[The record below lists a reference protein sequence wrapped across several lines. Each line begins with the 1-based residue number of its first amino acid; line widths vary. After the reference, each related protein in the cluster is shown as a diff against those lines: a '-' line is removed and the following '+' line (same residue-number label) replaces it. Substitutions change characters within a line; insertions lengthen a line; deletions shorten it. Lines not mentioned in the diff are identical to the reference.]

1 LKWAALSGLI
11 PGGMGMAP
19 IISLVAHCGVMILV
33 FMLWRSADLQAPPIN
48 VIEVQLVAP
57 RPAATPVTPIDES
70 ASNPEPRTSPG
81 DMAAA
86 STATAAPPLSPDSA
100 PATPPAAATP
110 MEPAAPAMQDAT
122 EFYASDL
129 LRLPENAQVR
139 ETLPLLEPDERIVQ
153 LCNIEALE
161 QIRLA
166 NAGRFADSL
175 DTSAFEETEIS
186 NGKLSAPLGAYRA
199 DRKWF
204 YVTFEC
210 TPGPDLES
218 VVAFTFDLG
227 AEVPQELWEENELIP
242 EDFDD
247 D

>member
-1 LKWAALSGLI
+1 
-11 PGGMGMAP
+11 
-19 IISLVAHCGVMILV
+19 
-33 FMLWRSADLQAPPIN
+33 
-48 VIEVQLVAP
+48 
-57 RPAATPVTPIDES
+57 
-70 ASNPEPRTSPG
+70 
-81 DMAAA
+81 
-86 STATAAPPLSPDSA
+86 
-100 PATPPAAATP
+100 
-110 MEPAAPAMQDAT
+110 MQEAT

-129 LRLPENAQVR
+129 LRRPENAQVR
-139 ETLPLLEPDERIVQ
+139 ETLPLLAPDERIVQ

-161 QIRLA
+161 QIRIA
-166 NAGRFADSL
+166 NAGRFPDSL
-175 DTSAFEETEIS
+175 DTSAFEETGIS

-218 VVAFTFDLG
+218 VVEFTFDLG
-227 AEVPQELWEENELIP
+227 DEVPQELWEEHELIP

>member
-1 LKWAALSGLI
+1 
-11 PGGMGMAP
+11 MAP
-19 IISLVAHCGVMILV
+19 IISLVAHCGVLILV
-33 FMLWRSADLQAPPIN
+33 FMLWRSDHLQAPPIN

-57 RPAATPVTPIDES
+57 RPAATPVTPMDEPVPN
-70 ASNPEPRTSPG
+70 AEPRMSPE

-86 STATAAPPLSPDSA
+86 STATPAPPPSPDSA
-100 PATPPAAATP
+100 PATPTAAATP
-110 MEPAAPAMQDAT
+110 MEPAAPAMLEAT

-129 LRLPENAQVR
+129 LRRPENAQVR
-139 ETLPLLEPDERIVQ
+139 ETLPLLAPDERIVQ

-161 QIRLA
+161 QIRIA
-166 NAGRFADSL
+166 NAGRFPDSL

-199 DRKWF
+199 ARKWF

-218 VVAFTFDLG
+218 VVEFTFDLG
-227 AEVPQELWEENELIP
+227 DEVPRELWEEHELIP